1 MPWQNN
7 NNGGPWNNGGNRGGG
22 GGKNPWGGGPRGGG
36 GGNQSPDLDELIRKS
51 QQRLKGALPGGV
63 GGGGIFLVLL
73 VIGLLWLVM
82 TSWYI
87 VKPGE
92 QGVILRFG
100 EYVRTESTGF
110 HLKLPTPI
118 ERALTPDVEK
128 QNRIDV
134 GFRSS
139 DGSAD
144 YSRFDSESLM
154 LTGDENIVDVAF
166 TVFWRIN
173 DAKDFLFNIQEP
185 QAQTVKDVAESAM
198 REVIGRRPIRDALT
212 DGREEIQFEVQKI
225 IQDSL
230 DGYGAGISIG
240 EVALEQT
247 TPPDAVIDAFRDVQA
262 AEADR
267 ERSINEAEA
276 YRNDVVPRARGESL
290 KVLEEAEAYRQ
301 STIAVARGEADR
313 FIQVY
318 DQYKEAKDVTRQR
331 IYLETMEEVMSGM
344 NKVII
349 ESSSGSGVVPYL
361 PLPELQKRQG
371 GN

>member
-1 MPWQNN
+1 MPWQNNNNN
-7 NNGGPWNNGGNRGGG
+7 NNGGPWNNGGN
-22 GGKNPWGGGPRGGG
+22 GGKNPWGQGPRRGGG
-36 GGNQSPDLDELIRKS
+36 GGNQPPDLDELIRKG
-51 QQRLKGALPGGV
+51 QQRLKGAMPGGAS
-63 GGGGIFLVLL
+63 GGGFFLILL
-73 VIGLLWLVM
+73 LLGLLWVGL
-82 TSWYI
+82 TSWYT

-100 EYVRTESTGF
+100 EYARTEGTGF
-110 HLKLPTPI
+110 HLKLPSPI
-118 ERALTPDVEK
+118 ERALTPNVER
-128 QNRIDV
+128 QNRVDV

-139 DGSAD
+139 IDGS
-144 YSRFDSESLM
+144 SGRFDNESLM

-166 TVFWRIN
+166 TVFWRIS

-185 QAQTVKDVAESAM
+185 QAVTVKDIAESAM

-212 DGREEIQFEVQKI
+212 DAREQIQEEVQII

-230 DGYGAGISIG
+230 DAYGAGISIR

-276 YRNDVVPRARGESL
+276 YRNDVVPRARGEAL
-290 KVLEEAEAYRQ
+290 KMLEEAEAYRQ
-301 STIAVARGEADR
+301 STIARARGEADR

-318 DQYKEAKDVTRQR
+318 DEYKEAKDVTRRR
-331 IYLETMEEVMSGM
+331 IYLETMEDIMKDM

-349 ESSSGSGVVPYL
+349 DGSSGSGVVPYL
-361 PLPELQKRQG
+361 PLPEVNNRRT